1 MSLANHNAI
10 TWFQIPVTDFGRAVK
25 FYSEV
30 LKKPLR
36 EETMMGERMGIFPY
50 EGEGVSGALTEAS
63 YLKPSLDGNNLF
75 LLVEGE
81 INDALSRV
89 EAAGGHVMTP
99 KTKLVADMGHF
110 AVICDTEGNRVGLHS
125 LQ

>member
-1 MSLANHNAI
+1 MSKAVNNAI
-10 TWFQIPVTDFGRAVK
+10 TWFQIPASDFSRAVK
-25 FYSEV
+25 FYGAV

-36 EETMMGERMGIFPY
+36 EETMLGERMGIFPY
-50 EGEGVSGALTEAS
+50 DGEGVSGAVTEAN
-63 YLKPSLDGNNLF
+63 YLKPSLDGNNVF

-81 INDALSRV
+81 LNQALSRV

-99 KTKLVADMGHF
+99 KTLLGPDMGHF

-125 LQ
+125 LA